1 MCLHLPMKN
10 HSFDKRCRYACQ
22 GLASAFRHEAS
33 FRTQLALGLGA
44 LLFILW
50 LQPPLIWA
58 AMVVVMVA
66 LVLAAE
72 LFNTALEHLVD
83 GLHPEEAGFVRIA
96 KDCAAAAVLVLSIAA
111 VIVFLLML
119 WAVWG

>member
-1 MCLHLPMKN
+1 MEMKN
-10 HSFDKRCRYACQ
+10 HSFAKRCRYACQ

-33 FRTQLALGLGA
+33 FRTQVVLGAGA
-44 LLFILW
+44 LLFTLW
-50 LQPPLIWA
+50 LHPPLFWLA
-58 AMVVVMVA
+58 LVVVMIA

-83 GLHPEEAGFVRIA
+83 GLHPEEAVFVRIA
-96 KDCAAAAVLVLSIAA
+96 KDCAASAVLVLSLAA
-111 VIVFLLML
+111 VAVFLLML